1 MSVGWS
7 RAEAS
12 DSVKRLAATWAWPSI
27 TFNSS
32 IHTSTWEEGSNTTWV
47 SNPTHESVN
56 ESMPCGHDTR
66 NAPAA
71 SVDVARPQGHA
82 ITNTPGNFE
91 LEEACNT

>member
-12 DSVKRLAATWAWPSI
+12 DSLKRFAATRACPSI

-32 IHTSTWEEGSNTTWV
+32 IQTSTCDEGFNTTWV
-47 SNPTHESVN
+47 SNPTHESVT

-66 NAPAA
+66 NAPKA
-71 SVDVARPQGHA
+71 SVDVARPQGQA